1 MRKMSSTFGQV
12 LAVSFGLALALPFVA
27 AADEGH
33 RAGQGFKFGSAGK
46 ASEATRTIT
55 ITMKD
60 AMTYSPK
67 SITVRAGQTIKF
79 ILKNKGQLLHE
90 FNIGTPEMHANHQ
103 KEMEKM
109 MDSGMITATG
119 MNHKAMQHGSMKHD
133 DPNSVLVEPGKTV
146 ELVWK
151 FKRAANIEFACNLPG
166 HYQSGM
172 VGKIRIA
179 R

>member
-1 MRKMSSTFGQV
+1 MRKMSSKFGQA
-12 LAVSFGLALALPFVA
+12 LLVSLGAALAAPSGA
-27 AADEGH
+27 TADEGH
-33 RAGQGFKFGSAGK
+33 GAGKGIVFGSAGK
-46 ASEATRTIT
+46 AAEATRTIT
-55 ITMKD
+55 VTLLDSMSY
-60 AMTYSPK
+60 TPK
-67 SITVRAGQTIKF
+67 SITVKSGQTVKF
-79 ILKNKGQLLHE
+79 ILVNKGQLLHE
-90 FNIGTPEMHANHQ
+90 FNIGTPKMHASHQ
-103 KEMEKM
+103 KEMEQM

-172 VGKIRIA
+172 VGKVRFV